1 MHGVQSK
8 TELGAIVG
16 DALVRV
22 ENLLELRLVAFVPRI
37 GLSYAI
43 EGQAAQLLEAA
54 GMLLF

>member
-8 TELGAIVG
+8 AKLGAIVG

-22 ENLLELRLVAFVPRI
+22 ENLLELRLIALVPRI

-43 EGQAAQLLEAA
+43 EGQAAQLLEAT

>member
-8 TELGAIVG
+8 AKLGAIVG

-22 ENLLELRLVAFVPRI
+22 ENLLELRLIALVPRI
-37 GLSYAI
+37 GLSYTI